1 MKNLLLILLISVL
14 SASCLTV
21 KKIEKNCDLFA
32 AVCITEK
39 ETESE
44 TETSTN
50 TETTSSDTTA
60 TVFIPGEKTKDEIPV
75 KVVLPDPITQPENKK
90 PIKIKKK
97 YVNSDLSILTVP
109 FAISYAQVVN
119 SKLKHELVQTD
130 TTLRI
135 KLENALKVV
144 KTLEKQNKIL
154 KEKYVVTVKENKP
167 FAKFTIKWFLVSVI
181 LILIFLTLA
190 FFKYKNKILGIMK

>member
-39 ETESE
+39 ETETDTNTTTTTE
-44 TETSTN
+44 TEYG
-50 TETTSSDTTA
+50 DTTA
-60 TVFIPGEKTKDEIPV
+60 TVHIPEVKEEDTKPVTIIDEKKKPVPV
-75 KVVLPDPITQPENKK
+75 KKE
-90 PIKIKKK
+90 
-97 YVNSDLSILTVP
+97 YVNSELSILSVP
-109 FAISYAQVVN
+109 FAISYAQVVD
-119 SKLKHELVQTD
+119 SKLKHELVQAD

-135 KLENALKVV
+135 KLENALRYS

-154 KEKYVVTVKENKP
+154 KEKYVVTVKENTNW
-167 FAKFTIKWFLVSVI
+167 AKFTIKWFIGSVI
-181 LILIFLTLA
+181 LIAIFLTLA
-190 FFKYKNKILGIMK
+190 FFKYKNKILGIIK